1 MTYKELLDKHIKE
14 ADEFS
19 KDKIYFI
26 FGSENEI
33 YEKLRELGHAP
44 EDFIYI
50 GGGGFLLKEYKNEFY
65 NLIDRQ
71 AKEKKDY
78 LMANVYEVVNYYYWD
93 YEVYISLDYN
103 YTNILTELLGM
114 TPEEIEANKDEINRA
129 REDYIREFEKLN
141 IQGALVLKC
150 FYYEIYDGNKLIIK
164 NWINK
169 ETKQEAYNSL
179 KEDYGGAVIKLRE
192 V

>member
-1 MTYKELLDKHIKE
+1 MTYKDLLDKHTEE
-14 ADEFS
+14 ANSFS
-19 KDKIYFI
+19 QDKIYFI
-26 FGSENEI
+26 FGSEDEI
-33 YEKLRELGHAP
+33 YKQLEETGHSLD
-44 EDFIYI
+44 EFINI

-65 NLIDRQ
+65 ELLDRQ
-71 AKEKKDY
+71 AQEKKDY

-141 IQGALVLKC
+141 I
-150 FYYEIYDGNKLIIK
+150 
-164 NWINK
+164 
-169 ETKQEAYNSL
+169 
-179 KEDYGGAVIKLRE
+179 
-192 V
+192 

>member
-1 MTYKELLDKHIKE
+1 MTYKDLLDKHTEE
-14 ADEFS
+14 ANSFS
-19 KDKIYFI
+19 QDKIYFI
-26 FGSENEI
+26 FGSEDEI
-33 YEKLRELGHAP
+33 YKQLEETGHAL

-65 NLIDRQ
+65 ELLDRQ
-71 AKEKKDY
+71 AQEKKEY

-114 TPEEIEANKDEINRA
+114 TKEEIEANKDEINRA

-141 IQGALVLKC
+141 I
-150 FYYEIYDGNKLIIK
+150 
-164 NWINK
+164 
-169 ETKQEAYNSL
+169 
-179 KEDYGGAVIKLRE
+179 
-192 V
+192 